1 MALTDEDK
9 AWISAGFSDLKGK
22 IERLETSLLTE
33 FHKWASPM
41 DARMR
46 THNAAIRALDLE
58 MESLNDRVKNLE
70 QPPN

>member
-22 IERLETSLLTE
+22 IERLETSLITE